1 MYDEYKF
8 ELARKLYKED
18 DFEIEEIKDPTEIAH
33 VIESAIQ
40 IIKTYPM
47 SKKIKQNRINFFAT
61 QR

>member
-1 MYDEYKF
+1 MIIS
-8 ELARKLYKED
+8 LLN
-18 DFEIEEIKDPTEIAH
+18 EIEEIKDPTEIAH